1 MRRQVPTGEHA
12 ALPAALG
19 PGAPLGYAGAP
30 AGSRPPSFDGAM
42 QQGSTRTSDILV
54 RLVGE
59 SATDRV
65 SVRAIVAA
73 LGERAYALLVV
84 VLGLPNCLP
93 MPPPI
98 PLICGLLL
106 LFVAAQ
112 IVLGKQAPWLPRRLL
127 ARTIALEDLRRRW
140 TAPCRGC
147 AGWSAWRARA
157 CRVFESAIAFR
168 LVGLALLAF
177 SLALVFAAPVI
188 GQIPLGLAVCLVGLG
203 LVERDGIVVIAGL
216 SFGLVGTTLEPGLP
230 LRHLRQRGRD
240 LLSRR
245 AAAVRTPCR
254 GRDLAREPEQ
264 LVDLRGRDGLAE
276 QEALQLVA
284 ADRLQEALLLGGLH
298 ALGRDGEPE
307 RAAQMHDRVHQDA
320 LSPVVSIDSRK
331 ERSILILS
339 NAKRRR

>member
-1 MRRQVPTGEHA
+1 M
-12 ALPAALG
+12 
-19 PGAPLGYAGAP
+19 
-30 AGSRPPSFDGAM
+30 
-42 QQGSTRTSDILV
+42 

-65 SVRAIVAA
+65 SVRAIVDA

-127 ARTIALEDLRRRW
+127 ARTIALEDLRKAVDRAVPWLRW
-140 TAPCRGC
+140 LERV
-147 AGWSAWRARA
+147 ARP
-157 CRVFESAIAFR
+157 RLSVFESAIAFR

-188 GQIPLGLAVCLVGLG
+188 GQIPLGLAVVLVGLG

-216 SFGLVGTTLEPGLP
+216 SFGLVGTTLSLGFLFAIFA
-230 LRHLRQRGRD
+230 
-240 LLSRR
+240 S
-245 AAAVRTPCR
+245 AAA
-254 GRDLAREPEQ
+254 
-264 LVDLRGRDGLAE
+264 
-276 QEALQLVA
+276 
-284 ADRLQEALLLGGLH
+284 
-298 ALGRDGEPE
+298 
-307 RAAQMHDRVHQDA
+307 
-320 LSPVVSIDSRK
+320 IF
-331 ERSILILS
+331 
-339 NAKRRR
+339 

>member
-1 MRRQVPTGEHA
+1 
-12 ALPAALG
+12 
-19 PGAPLGYAGAP
+19 
-30 AGSRPPSFDGAM
+30 M

-65 SVRAIVAA
+65 SVRAIVDV

-127 ARTIALEDLRRRW
+127 ARTIALEDLRKAVDRAVPWLRRLE
-140 TAPCRGC
+140 RV
-147 AGWSAWRARA
+147 ARP
-157 CRVFESAIAFR
+157 RLSVFESAIAFR

-188 GQIPLGLAVCLVGLG
+188 GQIPLGLAVVLVGLG
-203 LVERDGIVVIAGL
+203 LVERDGIVVVAGL
-216 SFGLVGTTLEPGLP
+216 SFGLVGTTLSLGFLFAIFA
-230 LRHLRQRGRD
+230 
-240 LLSRR
+240 S
-245 AAAVRTPCR
+245 AAA
-254 GRDLAREPEQ
+254 
-264 LVDLRGRDGLAE
+264 
-276 QEALQLVA
+276 
-284 ADRLQEALLLGGLH
+284 
-298 ALGRDGEPE
+298 
-307 RAAQMHDRVHQDA
+307 
-320 LSPVVSIDSRK
+320 IF
-331 ERSILILS
+331 
-339 NAKRRR
+339 